1 MDLAAL
7 PDVSAADNHLRRARR
22 VHVDGA
28 RVRGR
33 VRGAWAV
40 RAEAQVVRVD
50 AGVAVRCRHDATGP
64 DRSLV
69 RGAVTPGERPVIRTG
84 VRRVGDDD
92 PRAEGN
98 RLAGLRPEVG
108 AYVDLGYAANR
119 RPTAVALARD
129 GPHGQRRHHAQHR
142 YTFVSHVVL
151 SKSIK
156 ARASEASGGSRNRL
170 RPPTQAAMVASVRPM
185 IRTSNCSEAW
195 RTYTTSRVTLSGRRR
210 SAYAASGSPC
220 ASSASPCV

>member
-7 PDVSAADNHLRRARR
+7 PDVAGAHEHLGRAGR

-33 VRGAWAV
+33 VRGAGPL

-50 AGVAVRCRHDATGP
+50 AGVAVRSRHEATGP

-84 VRRVGDDD
+84 VGRAGDGD
-92 PRAEGN
+92 PRAEGH

-108 AYVDLGYAANR
+108 AYVDLGCATNR
-119 RPTAVALARD
+119 RATAVALARD
-129 GPHGQRRHHAQHR
+129 GPHGQRSHDGQHG
-142 YTFVSHVVL
+142 YAFVSHVVL
-151 SKSIK
+151 SMSIK
-156 ARASEASGGSRNRL
+156 ARASQASGGSGNCL

-195 RTYTTSRVTLSGRRR
+195 RT
-210 SAYAASGSPC
+210 
-220 ASSASPCV
+220 